1 MAQTKEI
8 KKKIGSVQNTK
19 KITSAMELVASS
31 KMKKTQ
37 DAMKKGKPY
46 SQKIIELIDNLAG
59 ASSEYKHPFFKSNK
73 PCRSLRLINTTELLN
88 SANLLSNMELILK
101 VFCRGIDPM
110 SVFSP
115 EGEIIEIRSPI
126 FNSRS

>member
-46 SQKIIELIDNLAG
+46 SQKIVELIDNLAG
-59 ASSEYKHPFFKSNK
+59 ASSEYKHPFFKTSNQK
-73 PCRSLRLINTTELLN
+73 
-88 SANLLSNMELILK
+88 
-101 VFCRGIDPM
+101 
-110 SVFSP
+110 
-115 EGEIIEIRSPI
+115 PI
-126 FNSRS
+126 FILLWEQIRAYVVG

>member
-8 KKKIGSVQNTK
+8 RKKIGSVQNTM

-46 SQKIIELIDNLAG
+46 TKLK
-59 ASSEYKHPFFKSNK
+59 SSNFDH
-73 PCRSLRLINTTELLN
+73 
-88 SANLLSNMELILK
+88 
-101 VFCRGIDPM
+101 FCRIQCDDFHFRTNSGI
-110 SVFSP
+110 
-115 EGEIIEIRSPI
+115 
-126 FNSRS
+126 

>member
-46 SQKIIELIDNLAG
+46 SQKIVELIDNLAG
-59 ASSEYKHPFFKSNK
+59 ASSEYKHPFFQTSNQK
-73 PCRSLRLINTTELLN
+73 TDI
-88 SANLLSNMELILK
+88 
-101 VFCRGIDPM
+101 
-110 SVFSP
+110 
-115 EGEIIEIRSPI
+115 
-126 FNSRS
+126 

>member
-59 ASSEYKHPFFKSNK
+59 ASSEYKHPFFKSTK
-73 PCRSLRLINTTELLN
+73 QKLTSILLWAQTKVYVVGSTQTCSNTH
-88 SANLLSNMELILK
+88 
-101 VFCRGIDPM
+101 
-110 SVFSP
+110 
-115 EGEIIEIRSPI
+115 
-126 FNSRS
+126 